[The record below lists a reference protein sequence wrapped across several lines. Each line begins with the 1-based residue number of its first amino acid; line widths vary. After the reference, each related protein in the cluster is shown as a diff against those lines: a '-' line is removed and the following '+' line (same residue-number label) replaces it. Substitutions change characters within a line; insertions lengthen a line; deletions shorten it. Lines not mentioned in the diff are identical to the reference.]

1 MLTRITAEDLM
12 KNSSKKNAQDYWD
25 SYVTRY
31 KHEPAHHRHPDTIIG
46 FITKEKLTEIFS
58 KPNYRLLIMAIGLII
73 VSDGV
78 VCFFTDDP
86 TFGLGVLPPS
96 FKGSF
101 INGIQHEFGEGRE
114 YEDVE
119 AILMRYASGEHH
131 LNSMEELV
139 KYLNK
144 G

>member
-1 MLTRITAEDLM
+1 MSNRITAEDLM

-25 SYVTRY
+25 HYVA
-31 KHEPAHHRHPDTIIG
+31 KHQRDPAHHRHPDTIVG
-46 FITKEKLTEIFS
+46 FITKEKLAEIYT
-58 KPNYRLLIMAIGLII
+58 KPNHRLLIMAIGLII
-73 VSDGV
+73 VSDGA

-86 TFGLGVLPPS
+86 TFGVGALPPS

-101 INGIQHEFGEGRE
+101 IHGIHYEFGEGRQ
-114 YEDVE
+114 YENVDAVL
-119 AILMRYASGEHH
+119 ANFAPGEHH